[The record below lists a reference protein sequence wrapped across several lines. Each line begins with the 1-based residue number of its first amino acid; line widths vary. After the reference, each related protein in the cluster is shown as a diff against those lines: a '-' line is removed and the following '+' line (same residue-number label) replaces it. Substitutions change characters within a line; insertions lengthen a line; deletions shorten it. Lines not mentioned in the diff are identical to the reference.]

1 MKILTIALN
10 TFKECIRDKILYNLL
25 IFAMLMIGLSAFLSK
40 LTIGV
45 QIRIVKDIG
54 LASISI
60 FGVLIAIFLGIGLV
74 SKEIDRRTIYTILSK
89 PVQRYVFLLGKFAGL
104 LLTLFVNIAV
114 MTLALIILI
123 YSMGG
128 DVNLLLLEAIF
139 LIFIELIVVTS
150 IALFFSTFTTPTLSA
165 IFTLSFF
172 VIGHLTGYIRLFGSQ
187 SDLQFV
193 RKLSDILYYVLPNLE
208 SFNIKSMVMYA
219 ESLEWNLF
227 FLSTMYGLIYASLV
241 LVLSIII
248 FQKRDFK

>member
-1 MKILTIALN
+1 MKILAIALN

-89 PVQRYVFLLGKFAGL
+89 PVQRYSFLLGKFAGL
-104 LLTLFVNIAV
+104 LLTLSVNIAV
-114 MTLALIILI
+114 MTIALVVLI

-128 DVNLLLLEAIF
+128 DVNLLLFEAIF
-139 LIFIELIVVTS
+139 LIFIELVVVTS

-187 SDLQFV
+187 SEWHFV

-208 SFNIKSMVMYA
+208 NFNIKSMVMYA
-219 ESLEWNLF
+219 EALEWNLF
-227 FLSTMYGLIYASLV
+227 FLSILYGLVYASLV
-241 LVLSIII
+241 LVFSIII

>member
-1 MKILTIALN
+1 MKIMTIALN

-40 LTIGV
+40 LAIGV

-54 LASISI
+54 LGSISI

-89 PVQRYVFLLGKFAGL
+89 PVQRYSFLLGKFAGL
-104 LLTLFVNIAV
+104 LLTLFINIAV

-128 DVNLLLLEAIF
+128 DVNLLLIEAIF

-187 SDLQFV
+187 SELQFV
-193 RKLSDILYYVLPNLE
+193 KKLSDMLYYILPNLE
-208 SFNIKSMVMYA
+208 NFNIKSMVMYA
-219 ESLEWNLF
+219 EALEWNLF
-227 FLSTMYGLIYASLV
+227 FLSTMYGLVYASLV
-241 LVLSIII
+241 LVLSVII

>member
-1 MKILTIALN
+1 MTILTIALN

-40 LTIGV
+40 LAIGV

-54 LASISI
+54 LGSISI

-74 SKEIDRRTIYTILSK
+74 SKEIERRTIYTILSK
-89 PVQRYVFLLGKFAGL
+89 PVQRYSFLLGKFAGL
-104 LLTLFVNIAV
+104 LLTLFINIAI
-114 MTLALIILI
+114 MTIALIVLI

-128 DVNLLLLEAIF
+128 DSNLLLFEAIF
-139 LIFIELIVVTS
+139 LIFIELVVITS

-187 SDLQFV
+187 SELQFV
-193 RKLSDILYYVLPNLE
+193 RQLSDILYYVLPNLE

-219 ESLEWNLF
+219 EAVEWKLF

-241 LVLSIII
+241 LVLSVII

>member
-54 LASISI
+54 LGSISI

-89 PVQRYVFLLGKFAGL
+89 PVQRYLFLLGKFAGL
-104 LLTLFVNIAV
+104 LLTLFINIAV
-114 MTLALIILI
+114 MTVALIILI

-128 DVNLLLLEAIF
+128 DVNLLLFEAIF

-172 VIGHLTGYIRLFGSQ
+172 VIGHLTGYIRLFGTQ

-219 ESLEWNLF
+219 EALEWNLF

-241 LVLSIII
+241 LVLSVII

>member
-54 LASISI
+54 LGSISI

-89 PVQRYVFLLGKFAGL
+89 PVQRYLFLLGKFAGL
-104 LLTLFVNIAV
+104 LLTLFINIAI
-114 MTLALIILI
+114 MTVALIILI

-128 DVNLLLLEAIF
+128 DVNLLLFEAIF

-219 ESLEWNLF
+219 EALEWNLF

-241 LVLSIII
+241 LVLSVII

>member
-1 MKILTIALN
+1 MKILAIALN

-45 QIRIVKDIG
+45 QIRMVKDIG
-54 LASISI
+54 LGSISI

-89 PVQRYVFLLGKFAGL
+89 PVQRYSFLLGKFAGL
-104 LLTLFVNIAV
+104 LLTLFINIAI

-123 YSMGG
+123 YSMDGG
-128 DVNLLLLEAIF
+128 VNLLLFEAVF

-219 ESLEWNLF
+219 EAVEWKLF
-227 FLSTMYGLIYASLV
+227 YLSTMYGLIYASLV
-241 LVLSIII
+241 LVLSVII

>member
-1 MKILTIALN
+1 
-10 TFKECIRDKILYNLL
+10 
-25 IFAMLMIGLSAFLSK
+25 MIGLSAFLSK

-54 LASISI
+54 LGSISI

-89 PVQRYVFLLGKFAGL
+89 PVQRYSFLLGKFAGL

-114 MTLALIILI
+114 MTIALVVLI
-123 YSMGG
+123 YSMDGN
-128 DVNLLLLEAIF
+128 VNLLLFEAIF

-187 SDLQFV
+187 SELQFV
-193 RKLSDILYYVLPNLE
+193 RKLSDILYYLLPNLE
-208 SFNIKSMVMYA
+208 NFNIKSMVMYA
-219 ESLEWNLF
+219 EALEWNLF
-227 FLSTMYGLIYASLV
+227 FLSTMYGLVYASLV

>member
-1 MKILTIALN
+1 MKILAIALN

-25 IFAMLMIGLSAFLSK
+25 IFGMLMIGLSALLSK

-54 LASISI
+54 LGSISI

-89 PVQRYVFLLGKFAGL
+89 PVRRYSFLLGKFVGL
-104 LLTLFVNIAV
+104 LLTLLLNISI
-114 MTLALIILI
+114 MTLALTILI

-128 DVNLLLLEAIF
+128 EINLLIFEAIF

-172 VIGHLTGYIRLFGSQ
+172 VIGHLTGYIKLLGSQ
-187 SDLQFV
+187 SDMLFV
-193 RKLSDILYYVLPNLE
+193 RQLSALLYYTLPNLE
-208 SFNIKSMVMYA
+208 SFNIKSVVMYA
-219 ESLEWNLF
+219 EAVEWNLL
-227 FLSTMYGLIYASLV
+227 FLSILYGVIYTSLV
-241 LVLSIII
+241 IILSVII

>member
-1 MKILTIALN
+1 MKILAIALN

-54 LASISI
+54 LGSISI

-89 PVQRYVFLLGKFAGL
+89 PVQRYSFLLGKFAGL
-104 LLTLFVNIAV
+104 LLTLFINIAI
-114 MTLALIILI
+114 MTVALVILI
-123 YSMGG
+123 YSMNG
-128 DVNLLLLEAIF
+128 DVNLLLFEAIF

-193 RKLSDILYYVLPNLE
+193 KKLSDILYYVLPNLE
-208 SFNIKSMVMYA
+208 SFNVKSMVMYA
-219 ESLEWNLF
+219 DSLEWNFF
-227 FLSTMYGLIYASLV
+227 FLSTMYGLVYASLV
-241 LVLSIII
+241 LVLSVII
-248 FQKRDFK
+248 FQRRDFK

>member
-54 LASISI
+54 LGSISI